1 MKTLTVEFMTPEGA
15 VEKSFKRTFDR
26 KSAVESMRD
35 FGKTTADIAGG
46 GEGKP
51 SNGIVATANN
61 KFRFNAW
68 KDIDNELWNTI
79 KYKGKFFMK
88 VTE

>member
-1 MKTLTVEFMTPEGA
+1 MKTLTVEFTNPEGA
-15 VEKSFKRTFDR
+15 VEKTFKRTLEG
-26 KSAVESMRD
+26 KYVKESMRD
-35 FGKTTADIAGG
+35 FEKTVTDVAAG

-51 SNGIVATANN
+51 INDISVTANN
-61 KFRFNAW
+61 KFKFNAW

-88 VTE
+88 SIE